1 MDQTNDQVVHLR
13 YSLRSN
19 LLFITK
25 VIRQHQ
31 PLVIPAIFLRGI
43 LQAGLPILTIYLTKT
58 VLDFFSLSERVN
70 TDLVGTLAMM
80 ILILW
85 LGRTAS
91 NALEKWLAMHAN
103 RNRHYLLQK
112 IENKVFTMDY
122 VNVEDPVGQRA
133 RQRAIRAI
141 NSDTSGGE
149 AMIVHFGD
157 LLQHGFG
164 LAFFAAFVALLN
176 VWILLALISAS
187 LLSVWLTRLA
197 QLYEARHK
205 SEESVIEQ
213 RLNYVRECAVQYES
227 AKDIRLFS
235 MSAWFVDSLRK
246 NTVQIALWKRRIL
259 TRYFLVDAA
268 GDLVNFLRDG
278 AAYFYLINQV
288 IHGFLTPGEFTFYF
302 ASIAGISNWTSQMSR
317 DLTLLNKASLDIGYL
332 RSYLDIP
339 EHSSVTNAAK
349 VQFSKNVVPEIL
361 FENVSYR
368 YPGAAVWTLHDVNLR
383 IRPGEK
389 LSIVGLNGA
398 GKTTL
403 VKLLCGLYQPTE
415 GRILLDHLDISSF
428 NREEYYHLFSV
439 VFQEIRIL
447 ALDVQ
452 QNIAL
457 CLKEDMDRARIER
470 VIEQAGLT
478 QTIAALPRQAKTP
491 LTRTL
496 EQDGVL
502 LSGGQ
507 AQKLLL
513 ARALYKDAPVV
524 ILDEPTAALD
534 PLAEAELYQDFS
546 RLVEGKSSIFISHR
560 LASTRFCDRIAL
572 LKDGRI
578 HELGSHQELLDL
590 GGEYAHIFEVQAR
603 YYREN
608 KEVSD
613 FDKNESKH

>member
-1 MDQTNDQVVHLR
+1 MDQINDQLVHQR
-13 YSLRSN
+13 YSLGSN
-19 LLFITK
+19 LLFVTK

-31 PLVIPAIFLRGI
+31 HLVIPAIFIRGVI
-43 LQAGLPILTIYLTKT
+43 QAGSPIITIYLTKT
-58 VLDFFSLSERVN
+58 VIDFFPLLQRDY
-70 TDLVGTLAMM
+70 TKLVGTMTIA

-85 LGRTAS
+85 LSSTAS

-149 AMIVHFGD
+149 AIIVHFGD
-157 LLQHGFG
+157 LLQHILG
-164 LAFFAAFVALLN
+164 LAFFATFVAVLN
-176 VWILLALISAS
+176 IWILLALISAS

-205 SEESVIEQ
+205 NEVSIIEQ
-213 RLNYVRECAVQYES
+213 RLSYVREQAVKFES

-235 MSAWFVDSLRK
+235 MSDWFVDYLRK
-246 NTVQIALWKRRIL
+246 NTAHVALWKRRIL
-259 TRYFLVDAA
+259 TRYFIVDVA

-288 IHGFLTPGEFTFYF
+288 INGFLTLGEFTFYF
-302 ASIAGISNWTSQMSR
+302 ASIAGISNWTNQISR
-317 DLTLLNKASLDIGYL
+317 DLTQLNKASLDIGYL

-339 EHSSVTNAAK
+339 DRSSVTNGAK
-349 VQFSKNVVPEIL
+349 TQFAKNKAPEIL

-368 YPGAAVWTLHDVNLR
+368 YPGAASWTLHNINLR
-383 IRPGEK
+383 IPPGEK

-415 GRILLDHLDISSF
+415 GRILLDNLDISLF
-428 NREEYYHLFSV
+428 NREEYYNLFSV

-457 CLKEDMDRARIER
+457 CMRGKVDRARIDR
-470 VIEQAGLT
+470 VLEQAGLT
-478 QTIAALPRQAKTP
+478 KTIAALPRQSDTP

-496 EQDGVL
+496 DQNGVV

-513 ARALYKDAPVV
+513 ARALYKDSPVV

-534 PLAEAELYQDFS
+534 PLAEAELYQRFS
-546 RLVEGKSSIFISHR
+546 SLVEGKSSIFISHR

-572 LKDGRI
+572 LKDGQI

-590 GGEYAHIFEVQAR
+590 DGEYAHIFDVQAR

-608 KEVSD
+608 KEGSG
-613 FDKNESKH
+613 FDKN